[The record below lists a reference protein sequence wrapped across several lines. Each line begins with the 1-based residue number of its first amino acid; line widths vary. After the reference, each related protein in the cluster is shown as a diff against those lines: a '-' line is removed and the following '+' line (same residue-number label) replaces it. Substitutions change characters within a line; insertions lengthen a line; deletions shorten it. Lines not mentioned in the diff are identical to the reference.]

1 MDTDLPNDPVDTNSN
16 QDNISVSIH
25 PLVVL
30 NVSEHWM
37 REKLALDS
45 TAVVVYGAL
54 LGKHRGREIEYQIFN
69 SYEILVNEDM
79 TVDRDYFAAR
89 EGQFKQVY
97 PGLDLIGWYA
107 TGGPITEENKLLN
120 SRFLEGGESLI
131 ILKLNPLEKSGER
144 LPIRV
149 YETVVGSDSCVDFKQ
164 IPYTL
169 AHDAIEHI
177 GVDHLA
183 RVNAS
188 ASGATGSGG
197 GVGSSADDISPTA
210 ECLMGNFH
218 AVQMLSK
225 RLHLLRDYV
234 DAVMHGEL
242 PSHAGRLREIRALL
256 SRLPHCPESEGTD
269 PDTVGADGGS
279 SMHGGDD
286 GTNSLLR
293 QANDVCLS
301 SLLGGLTRA
310 LQSLHSWICQE
321 RLVAACKDASAKG
334 QGIGTTTTSQRLRP
348 TFKMPLPPPTMEVVA
363 AGEDGTKG

>member
-1 MDTDLPNDPVDTNSN
+1 MNVDSPNSPIDENSS
-16 QDNISVSIH
+16 QDNISVLVH

-54 LGKHRGREIEYQIFN
+54 LGKHRGREIEIFN
-69 SYEILVNEDM
+69 SYEILVSEDM
-79 TVDRDYFAAR
+79 TVDREYFAAR
-89 EGQFKQVY
+89 ESQFKQVY
-97 PGLDLIGWYA
+97 PGLDLIGWYT
-107 TGGPITEENKLLN
+107 TGGPITDENKLLN
-120 SRFLEGGESLI
+120 SRFIEGGESLI

-149 YETVVGSDSCVDFKQ
+149 YETVVGSDSRVDFKQ

-183 RVNAS
+183 RVNSS
-188 ASGATGSGG
+188 ANSANGRSG
-197 GVGSSADDISPTA
+197 GVGSAADDISPTA

-225 RLHLLRDYV
+225 RLHLLLDYV

-242 PSHAGRLREIRALL
+242 PSHPGRLREIRALL
-256 SRLPHCPESEGTD
+256 SRLPRCIESENTD
-269 PDTVGADGGS
+269 SGAVSGGS
-279 SMHGGDD
+279 NSSSVSGDD
-286 GTNSLLR
+286 DANSVLR

-321 RLVAACKDASAKG
+321 RVVAACKDASAKG
-334 QGIGTTTTSQRLRP
+334 SGVGTTTSSQRSRP
-348 TFKMPLPPPTMEVVA
+348 TFKMPLPPHAVEVVA

>member
-1 MDTDLPNDPVDTNSN
+1 MNTDPLKGSVDVNSN
-16 QDNISVSIH
+16 QDNISVLVH

-37 REKLALDS
+37 RERLALDS

-54 LGKHRGREIEYQIFN
+54 LGKHRGREIEIFN

-97 PGLDLIGWYA
+97 PDLDLIGWYT

-120 SRFLEGGESLI
+120 SRLLESSESLL
-131 ILKLNPLEKSGER
+131 ILKLNPLETSGER

-149 YETVVGSDSCVDFKQ
+149 YETVVGSDSRVDFKQ

-197 GVGSSADDISPTA
+197 GAGGGADDVSPTA

-242 PSHAGRLREIRALL
+242 PSHPGRLREIRALL
-256 SRLPHCPESEGTD
+256 SRLPHCLESEPTHSG
-269 PDTVGADGGS
+269 TVG
-279 SMHGGDD
+279 GGDD
-286 GTNSLLR
+286 EANSLLR

-301 SLLGGLTRA
+301 SLLGGFTRA
-310 LQSLHSWICQE
+310 LQSLHLWICQE
-321 RLVAACKDASAKG
+321 RVVASCRDASVKG
-334 QGIGTTTTSQRLRP
+334 PGVATMTTPQRSRP
-348 TFKMPLPPPTMEVVA
+348 TFKMPLPPHAMEVVA